1 MKKGKIIILTIMIMI
16 ACFGTVFLIRF
27 ILDETGPI
35 ISLKQDNFTIEYGTN
50 ISSSISEYVNINKS
64 KAKKQ
69 GSPLFD
75 STLETDV
82 EMEKGK
88 NYPAVGTYQCKIT
101 YKSDSETIELPFTV
115 SVEDT
120 VKPEIVQ
127 YKDLNVYVGQ
137 TIDWNEYFG
146 VKDLSKCQLEIDD
159 SDVDMTKAGTY
170 QLEVTASDESGN
182 KVTKDIEVSVQNPE
196 IVFGF
201 QNDTL
206 TLRLNQTTTLK
217 PHIIGSDSDKTDDIK
232 YAIDDEEIASIN
244 ESGRIK
250 PKKKGETTIR
260 ASLFGAEASFK
271 LKVV

>member
-16 ACFGTVFLIRF
+16 ACFGAVFLIRF

-50 ISSSISEYVNINKS
+50 ISSSISEYVNINES

-69 GSPLFD
+69 GNPLFD

-120 VKPEIVQ
+120 IKPEIVQ

-146 VKDLSKCQLEIDD
+146 VKDLSKCQ
-159 SDVDMTKAGTY
+159 
-170 QLEVTASDESGN
+170 
-182 KVTKDIEVSVQNPE
+182 DIEVSVQNPE